1 MKHIFSLASLA
12 VAAFVGGCAGVD
24 QKEMRPVANGRT
36 LTLTHDVRWKYDSGL
51 GFGRWDY
58 ILLSGAYK
66 ETFENE
72 AGSFYVG
79 PGPSCLFETAIVD
92 PKPPF
97 GQSRECAIFVPRS
110 AGEQPKVYFINRGFY
125 AQSEFNPDET
135 PVTAHRGAP
144 QQGAGVPDD
153 QVKFTP
159 PAAGGLLTSAVV
171 VGMASAVRG
180 RFTEFGHQPSSGW
193 IGDVALPR

>member
-1 MKHIFSLASLA
+1 MKLVFVLGSLA
-12 VAAFVGGCAGVD
+12 VALVAAGCAGID
-24 QKEMRPVANGRT
+24 QKEMRAVANGRT
-36 LTLTHDVRWKYDSGL
+36 FTLTHDLRWKYDSGL

-58 ILLSGAYK
+58 VLLSGAYK
-66 ETFENE
+66 EVFEND

-97 GQSRECAIFVPRS
+97 GQSRECAIFVPHGAR
-110 AGEQPKVYFINRGFY
+110 EQPKIYFINRGFY
-125 AQSEFNPDET
+125 AQTEFNPDET

-153 QVKFTP
+153 QVKFA
-159 PAAGGLLTSAVV
+159 PAATGGLLTQAVV
-171 VGMASAVRG
+171 VGKAAAERG
-180 RFTEFGHQPSSGW
+180 RFTEFGHQPPSGW
-193 IGDVALPR
+193 AGDVPLPR